1 MKNKLIK
8 WIIVK
13 KNSIKT
19 IGYFKKEVTGQEII
33 NYCYKNNIRI
43 SYNELPMSIQPIP
56 NQYKINL

>member
-19 IGYFKKEVTGQEII
+19 IGYFKKEVTGQGII